1 MTAKGEDKMVK
12 TGVATTKRIKYIGHQ
27 EEVYVPQGENWRKT
41 NFKRGEIVEVGPLL
55 AVELLKQTDKFE
67 EA

>member
-1 MTAKGEDKMVK
+1 MTVKGDDKAMK
-12 TGVATTKRIKYIGHQ
+12 PGVATTKRIKYIGHQ

-41 NFKRGEIVEVGPLL
+41 NFKRGEVVEVGPIL
-55 AVELLKQTDKFE
+55 AAELLKQTDKFE